1 VLTEDLAPA
10 AALRSMDD
18 RGFDA
23 ALLVGNDSRLRG
35 LVSRTGLADWA
46 QGDRTSLDGIATTEI
61 AYVSASAPVESIIT
75 LAARSERPV
84 AVVDDAGRLVGEIH
98 RLVLLAALATAP
110 P

>member
-1 VLTEDLAPA
+1 M
-10 AALRSMDD
+10 MDD

-23 ALLVGNDSRLRG
+23 AYLVGTDARLRG
-35 LVSRTGLADWA
+35 LVSRSSLAEWA
-46 QGDRTSLDGIATTEI
+46 RGDRDSLDGIPTSEVAR
-61 AYVSASAPVESIIT
+61 VSASAPVESIIT

-84 AVVDDAGRLVGEIH
+84 AVVDDDQCLVGEIH